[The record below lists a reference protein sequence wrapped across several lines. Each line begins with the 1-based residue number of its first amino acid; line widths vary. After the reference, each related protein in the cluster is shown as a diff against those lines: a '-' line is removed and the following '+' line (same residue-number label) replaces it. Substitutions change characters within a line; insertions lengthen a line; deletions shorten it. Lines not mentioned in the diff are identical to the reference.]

1 MGHALDHICDSF
13 NFVGDGIVDRLHDG
27 RRHSCPA
34 GHCHHRAGDPGY
46 SRTKTSVTIWTL
58 AGEVEVFG
66 KEVVSR
72 SGKILRNLM
81 PVEKVW

>member
-1 MGHALDHICDSF
+1 MDHICNSL
-13 NFVGDGIVDRLHDG
+13 NSVGAGFVDRVHDG
-27 RRHSCPA
+27 WSHPCPA
-34 GHCHHRAGDPGY
+34 GHCHHRGADPSY

-72 SGKILRNLM
+72 SRKILRNLM
-81 PVEKVW
+81 SVENVL